1 MNTKLETPACKVN
14 EVNKP
19 NKEDND
25 DELGWDDVQYVRT
38 VNILRN
44 RVLKAERKIVLCCS
58 IGKYIA
64 F

>member
-1 MNTKLETPACKVN
+1 MN